1 MRTCTHAHRC
11 VRGADVV
18 AKEESELLTLLL
30 EDAWPLLDQ
39 MPNLWYTLRDMADQ
53 RSIRLLRFAPAG
65 TGFPLDS

>member
-1 MRTCTHAHRC
+1 M
-11 VRGADVV
+11 V
-18 AKEESELLTLLL
+18 AKEESELLTLSL